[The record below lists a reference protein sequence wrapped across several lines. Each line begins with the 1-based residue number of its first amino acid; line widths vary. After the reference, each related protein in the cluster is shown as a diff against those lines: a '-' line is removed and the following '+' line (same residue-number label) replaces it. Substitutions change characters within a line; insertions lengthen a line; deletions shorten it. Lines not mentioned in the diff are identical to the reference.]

1 MTLYFSPSATAF
13 YDAAQPRPDDAIPIS
28 RERLGQLM
36 DEQAEGRIITSDARG
51 QPIAVTPPPPSAAE
65 AAARLRAERDRRLA
79 ASDYSQFPDYP
90 ITPDQRRAWATYRQA
105 LRDLPTTITN
115 PADIA
120 WPVPPEG

>member
-1 MTLYFSPSATAF
+1 MTVYFSASAAAF
-13 YDAAQPRPDDAIPIS
+13 FDPAQPRPADAIPIS
-28 RERLGQLM
+28 RERLGELM
-36 DEQAEGRIITSDARG
+36 DEQAEGRIIASNARG
-51 QPIAVTPPPPSAAE
+51 QPITIAPPPPSAAE

-90 ITPDQRRAWATYRQA
+90 ISAAEREAWAAYRQA

-120 WPVPPEG
+120 WPVPPKG